1 MRSVTFPLIMTAHLT
16 VAGIALGL
24 PQPLLHYTFDEAS
37 SGTTAVLDHG
47 SGIPFDGTF
56 VGNATRTNNTPA
68 GFSQGALNVSMPVG
82 TSPNNNNYVSGGD
95 VSKLNGLTNLT
106 ITTWLN
112 LRANP
117 SILDR
122 ILSCGSSLANG
133 LDLYTGNS
141 AAALMLNQR
150 IGATSTAF
158 TNAIN
163 ASLKWVFIAITW
175 DGLTCNLYQG
185 GEGFDDDVMQLASVA
200 QAGMTLSSASDF
212 RVSST
217 VQSTSDRTPPA
228 WIDDVRIYGMALST
242 SDLNLIRRQNIPK
255 VIKGTIISV
264 R

>member
-1 MRSVTFPLIMTAHLT
+1 MRSVMFFLITTAHLT

-47 SGIPFDGTF
+47 SGTPFDGTF

-95 VSKLNGLTNLT
+95 ISKLNGLTNLT
-106 ITTWLN
+106 ITTWIN
-112 LRANP
+112 LRTSP
-117 SILDR
+117 LVLDR

-141 AAALMLNQR
+141 ATALKLTQR

-163 ASLKWVFIAITW
+163 ASLKWVFIAVTW

-185 GEGFDDDVMQLASVA
+185 GEEFEDDVVQLASVA
-200 QAGMTLSSASDF
+200 QASMTISSASDF

-217 VQSTSDRTPPA
+217 ARAPTTDRTPPA
-228 WIDDVRIYGMALST
+228 WIDDVRIYGTALST
-242 SDLNLIRRQNIPK
+242 SDLNLIRHQNIPY
-255 VIKGTIISV
+255 KGTVYSI